1 SLRRA
6 SPIGRAATPGWSS
19 SCRERAT
26 ARRWRWWSWFSNT
39 TMGQPGSGPR
49 TLRLDVAYEGTRYS
63 GFGIQPGRLTVQE
76 VLEEALARSLGEPI
90 RVTAAG
96 RTDAGVHASGQ
107 VVSFT
112 TSGQLGPTEIVRAA
126 NA

>member
-1 SLRRA
+1 MRPADLA
-6 SPIGRAATPGWSS
+6 S
-19 SCRERAT
+19 
-26 ARRWRWWSWFSNT
+26 
-39 TMGQPGSGPR
+39 R

-76 VLEEALARSLGEPI
+76 VLEEALARSLGEQV

-107 VVSFT
+107 VVKKPKKPKKPK
-112 TSGQLGPTEIVRAA
+112 GDAPVVAVDVRFRR
-126 NA
+126 